1 MKKYISSI
9 VLVLL
14 TLLSSKAD
22 ASTYTDP
29 QTKVVY
35 TYSVDT
41 GEASVEQCSQNTNNV
56 SGDVTILKEFKLTFS
71 GKTITVTSIESF
83 AFMDN
88 TKITSIVIPNSV
100 RYIDAFSFSG
110 CSNLSSI
117 QVEAGNSRYD
127 SRDNCNAV
135 IETADDALRI
145 GCKNTTIPSSVKEI
159 AGNSFHN
166 CTGLTS
172 ITIPSSVVDIHPYA
186 FNNCANLKEVSTVSK
201 HPTFISANSY
211 TFSGI
216 DSNAT
221 LTVPKGR
228 KSVYASAQY
237 WKTAFPQIAES
248 NNTTVEEFVYEGN
261 NYRGDYVEQTA
272 TLLSASSGAKEYTI
286 PTTTSY
292 EGISYRVV
300 GMADNCLT
308 GDFDMLTIPSDITSI
323 ASKAL
328 AKCKMKT
335 LVWNAKT
342 ALPAA
347 VIDNTTFEKDGNG
360 LLYITTTPATCET
373 LW

>member
-1 MKKYISSI
+1 MTFHNKEIGNWFKGNAALKKIAIGNEVTTIGSNAFRNCDNLESIS
-9 VLVLL
+9 
-14 TLLSSKAD
+14 
-22 ASTYTDP
+22 
-29 QTKVVY
+29 
-35 TYSVDT
+35 
-41 GEASVEQCSQNTNNV
+41 
-56 SGDVTILKEFKLTFS
+56 
-71 GKTITVTSIESF
+71 
-83 AFMDN
+83 
-88 TKITSIVIPNSV
+88 
-100 RYIDAFSFSG
+100 IDDKNAT
-110 CSNLSSI
+110 
-117 QVEAGNSRYD
+117 YD

-135 IETADDALRI
+135 IETASNNLYI
-145 GCKNTTIPSSVKEI
+145 GCKATTIPSTVTTIGDYAFYENK
-159 AGNSFHN
+159 
-166 CTGLTS
+166 GLTS
-172 ITIPSSVVDIHPYA
+172 IHLPKTIKSIGYYG
-186 FNNCANLKEVSTVSK
+186 FLNCANLKEVSTDSK

-292 EGISYRVV
+292 EGISYWVV

-347 VIDNTTFEKDGNG
+347 VIDNATFEKDGNG